1 MACIISFSPP
11 NFPSPRVLS
20 LFYARF
26 GWCHRSL
33 SSKTAMQ
40 SWLQKQGWVWVA
52 KFAGILRFYRKAV
65 VLISATSPPPSP
77 AANGCRKSLTKRE
90 RKRDSFTWYIQENWR
105 VPNLSPLLPAQLERP
120 LRPATATGLFN
131 FVHKSVM
138 EEPLQAL
145 PIRNEAC
152 RVTMLSDKG
161 FLSLRWPCRTEKL
174 WTFACWSALCL
185 SLFFLVSVF
194 LALCL
199 SFSLHFV
206 RLCVLFRS
214 TFFLPFFF
222 YFFAFCIVH
231 HFCQIEFELFEIES
245 SIFFYYIYIQIS
257 VYSFLMNF

>member
-120 LRPATATGLFN
+120 LRPAAATGLFN

-174 WTFACWSALCL
+174 WTFAWSALCL

-214 TFFLPFFF
+214 TFFPPFFF

-231 HFCQIEFELFEIES
+231 HFCKIEFELFEIES
-245 SIFFYYIYIQIS
+245 SIFFYYIYIYTYIS
-257 VYSFLMNF
+257 L

>member
-105 VPNLSPLLPAQLERP
+105 VLNLSPLLPAQLERP
-120 LRPATATGLFN
+120 LRPAAATGLFN

-194 LALCL
+194 LALSL

-214 TFFLPFFF
+214 TFFPPFFL
-222 YFFAFCIVH
+222 FFCFLHCTPFLSNWVWIVRNW
-231 HFCQIEFELFEIES
+231 ILD
-245 SIFFYYIYIQIS
+245 FFLLYIYIYTYIS
-257 VYSFLMNF
+257 L